1 VKPDVK
7 ILVHRTSMVTG
18 GIGVVLSPI
27 PLVDEIVLFPVYAVF
42 SSRIAKRHGLS
53 WSQVPWRPILK
64 STAAG
69 LVARAAV
76 NLTVA
81 LVPGVSAVGTAATA
95 VALTEI
101 LGEYVDQTC
110 QAPEEA
116 KALTVKGVVEMLKR
130 AIVKKK
136 PGAGAAAPS
145 AA

>member
-1 VKPDVK
+1 VKDDVK

-42 SSRIAKRHGLS
+42 SSRIAKRHGLK
-53 WSQVPWRPILK
+53 WGQVPWRPILK

-110 QAPEEA
+110 QAPEAA
-116 KALTVKGVVEMLKR
+116 KPLTVKGVVEMLKKVVVSK
-130 AIVKKK
+130 AKK
-136 PGAGAAAPS
+136 GAKAQPS